1 VNVHLF
7 ALDVPPV
14 SHLFEWQSLG
24 AGFSKAAIVMI
35 LALISVFVLFG
46 LGSRDQALVPTGF
59 QNVAEAGY
67 ELIEKNIA
75 DEVMGHEGHKWV
87 PYFSALF
94 FFIFFCNIWEIV
106 PVIQFPATSRFAV
119 TLLLALITYVPM
131 IAMGIKA
138 QGLRYFADIIWPP
151 GIPLGFRPLV
161 GIIELFSKIVLR
173 PFSLAVRLFANMV
186 AGHVLLAVAAIM
198 SAALWTA
205 GPKAIAL
212 PGPIFLGIAMT
223 GFEILVAV
231 LQAYIFTMLTAV
243 YLNESLHPEH

>member
-1 VNVHLF
+1 VTVSLL

-14 SHLFEWQSLG
+14 SQLFQWQSFG
-24 AGFSKAAIVMI
+24 AGFNKAAFVMA
-35 LALISVFVLFG
+35 LALICVFILFG
-46 LGSRDQALVPTGF
+46 LGTRDQALVPTGL
-59 QNVAEAGY
+59 QNIAEAGF
-67 ELIEKNIA
+67 ELVEKNIA

-94 FFIFFCNIWEIV
+94 FFIFFCNIWEII
-106 PVIQFPATSRFAV
+106 PVIQFPATSRFAL
-119 TLLLALITYVPM
+119 TLLLALITYVLM
-131 IAMGIKA
+131 ILMGLKA

-186 AGHVLLAVAAIM
+186 AGHVLLSVAAIM
-198 SAALWTA
+198 CAALWTTSL
-205 GPKAIAL
+205 KAIAL

-243 YLNESLHPEH
+243 YLNESIHPEH